1 MWWEDGIMSGG
12 LYNYLDSSLM
22 NEIFGWN
29 DIEGTVPNYSRTEK
43 SANLHM
49 TFCRLSMNMTGI
61 KVAIQISKNT
71 WILKQSLKGNGLII
85 VE

>member
-1 MWWEDGIMSGG
+1 MSGG

-29 DIEGTVPNYSRTEK
+29 DIEGTVPNVFEDREISELTYDLLSLIHEYDWYK
-43 SANLHM
+43 S
-49 TFCRLSMNMTGI
+49 GD
-61 KVAIQISKNT
+61 KISKNT